1 MGEGRE
7 IIDLM
12 KTTPPEKI
20 RWLTRTELASTRLAT
35 EERGAETLIAPP
47 PTRTAQAGTHPLST
61 YGRLRDLANVSAP
74 ERSAVKTDTVSTY
87 SRLRSFLQGATPA
100 PSATKLA
107 EPRRLSAGRLRRSG
121 RAGAYVCR
129 LVKLG
134 LCRGR
139 IAARH
144 RLARRET
151 AAPEDEIGTDADIRA
166 ETGIDAG
173 PLTRVAKRA

>member
-61 YGRLRDLANVSAP
+61 YG
-74 ERSAVKTDTVSTY
+74 
-87 SRLRSFLQGATPA
+87 RLRSFLQGATPA